1 MTLHGVDIS
10 NWQAGFDVKKCA
22 GQFMIAKAT
31 EGTTFVDKNCDGFV
45 QQAKAAGIPWGV
57 YHFAHDGG
65 DDEVDFFVKQVK
77 GYVKGGI
84 LVLDWEADAVSK
96 GVSAAKNFLD
106 GVYSETGV
114 RPLIYMSASVVTG
127 SNWSSVYNADY
138 GLWVAAY
145 QSNAPT
151 APWGS
156 AGYAMWQHTSS
167 YSTPCGGVDGNYFY
181 GDAKT
186 WAAYAGSS
194 GTTPPKPKPPT
205 APKFPY
211 PSTDYLGTTR
221 SDPHCH
227 SGYYTKDQPNIRTWQ
242 QQMKNRGWTIGV
254 DGLYGSQSES
264 VCRQFQS
271 EKGLSADG
279 LVGPDTWAKSW
290 TAPVT

>member
-156 AGYAMWQHTSS
+156 AGYAMSLRVAPRPQTVQPVALGHRVHLHGGTEHSHRLGHFGFLSRMGLTS
-167 YSTPCGGVDGNYFY
+167 N
-181 GDAKT
+181 
-186 WAAYAGSS
+186 
-194 GTTPPKPKPPT
+194 
-205 APKFPY
+205 
-211 PSTDYLGTTR
+211 LR
-221 SDPHCH
+221 
-227 SGYYTKDQPNIRTWQ
+227 
-242 QQMKNRGWTIGV
+242 
-254 DGLYGSQSES
+254 
-264 VCRQFQS
+264 
-271 EKGLSADG
+271 
-279 LVGPDTWAKSW
+279 
-290 TAPVT
+290 